1 MKGDIDMTEY
11 VTAIFETLG
20 TIAEGFGSL
29 VADLFQSAVNLLW
42 TPGTEGTGGSLTV
55 VGVFMLIG
63 VSVGLFMWAF
73 RYIKGLVRINPSK

>member
-1 MKGDIDMTEY
+1 MTQY
-11 VTAIFETLG
+11 ISAIFETLG
-20 TIAEGFGSL
+20 IIAEGFGSL

-42 TPGTEGTGGSLTV
+42 TPGSGETGGSLTV

>member
-1 MKGDIDMTEY
+1 MTEY
-11 VTAIFETLG
+11 ITAIFETLG
-20 TIAEGFGSL
+20 VIAEGFGSL

-42 TPGTEGTGGSLTV
+42 TPASEGTGGSLTV

>member
-1 MKGDIDMTEY
+1 MTEY
-11 VTAIFETLG
+11 ITSIFETLG

-42 TPGTEGTGGSLTV
+42 TPGTDGSSGSLTV

>member
-1 MKGDIDMTEY
+1 MMTEY
-11 VTAIFETLG
+11 VTTIFDTLG
-20 TIAEGFGSL
+20 EIAEGFGSL

-42 TPGTEGTGGSLTV
+42 TPGVGEEPGQLTI

-73 RYIKGLVRINPSK
+73 RYIKGLVRINPTR